1 MALPLGNRLRTHLQN
16 IVPLRSTNF
25 QGMDVQGGYRNGHQQ
40 PAYPHQQPA
49 APAASSY
56 GLDYTAANG
65 GGPELRQGSA
75 TYSPSMQSS
84 AIRIPNEPM
93 WIRVLL
99 NCF

>member
-65 GGPELRQGSA
+65 GGPELRQGTCHLLIIYA
-75 TYSPSMQSS
+75 
-84 AIRIPNEPM
+84 EL
-93 WIRVLL
+93 IRVSVCG
-99 NCF
+99 NGPE